1 MLARLLALVL
11 LGSLGAPCAAALAA
25 APAPTLPA
33 QTPGSLAILL
43 GLDRVRQELGLTSL
57 QRAVLNDIRSDYRD
71 AARTIVAKAAADP
84 AQKASA
90 QRQLE
95 ALTARSNRRAL
106 AALNPG
112 QVAALKKIE
121 RKFLG
126 AYALLDPEI
135 QQQIALTPKQKQKL
149 AAVWAHYQRKIS
161 AVNRAYEQGKISHNA
176 RIRELSDLRYDQ
188 SDDML
193 ERLTKGQYAQFEALI
208 GRPLE

>member
-11 LGSLGAPCAAALAA
+11 LGALGAPLAA
-25 APAPTLPA
+25 MAASAPAPALPS
-33 QTPGSLAILL
+33 QPPGSLAILL
-43 GLDRVRQELGLTSL
+43 GLDRVRQALGLNSL

-71 AARTIVAKAAADP
+71 AARAIVAKAAADP
-84 AQKASA
+84 AQKAAA
-90 QRQLE
+90 QQQLE

-106 AALNPG
+106 AALSTE
-112 QVAALKKIE
+112 QVASLKKIE

-161 AVNRAYEQGKISHNA
+161 AVNKAYETGKISHNA

-193 ERLTKGQYAQFEALI
+193 ERLTKHQYAQFEAMI